1 MDSWQTLGW
10 RSFMTLIRCFSCA
23 DPVVSNLWWFKS
35 SREIVMSLKTTR
47 GVTWENQILWSP
59 AHCEAVVT
67 CGLQSRS
74 LVTAVLTDVRQ
85 EKTNIMKLANEVLP
99 EFPDPFFLPPVSR
112 VATWVCDL
120 SCQDFLSPSWSQC
133 LLSCWPGTNLHTQ
146 YPALCSLET
155 GAETN
160 TRNKSL

>member
-1 MDSWQTLGW
+1 MDSWQTLGC

-74 LVTAVLTDVRQ
+74 LVTAVSTDVRQ

-99 EFPDPFFLPPVSR
+99 EFSDPFFLPPVSR

-120 SCQDFLSPSWSQC
+120 SCLVRISCPPPGPSVCSRVD
-133 LLSCWPGTNLHTQ
+133 
-146 YPALCSLET
+146 PAPICIPSSVLT
-155 GAETN
+155 GD
-160 TRNKSL
+160 RSGDKHS